1 MYCRS
6 SWPIFHRCKKKQF
19 SLQTKLR
26 RVISLQKQKR
36 EINTALHGKKKRRT
50 HTSRSTSCWPHVSQH
65 WPSSIIR
72 FIDKLVGDLFSF
84 FFFCKKANVFNIYN
98 SHLNAAQNTKTCNLE
113 IHQRKCQNTVCPRGS
128 SLRSQLRRLLSHEH
142 ESRWEDIYI
151 IILIVN
157 NNPLLEFRQHIHEN
171 YPFVLDYYYKIGEI
185 VGDST
190 VRQADASYWSAEEK
204 RLEETASKMLS
215 NPYFKSVLWLI
226 GFGGMGY
233 GLMVLTEPNVDK
245 LERIKASVSST
256 KLSADEQRKALFMK
270 KLQEASTTSAPI
282 YRSSSEK

>member
-1 MYCRS
+1 MEC
-6 SWPIFHRCKKKQF
+6 F
-19 SLQTKLR
+19 
-26 RVISLQKQKR
+26 
-36 EINTALHGKKKRRT
+36 
-50 HTSRSTSCWPHVSQH
+50 
-65 WPSSIIR
+65 
-72 FIDKLVGDLFSF
+72 
-84 FFFCKKANVFNIYN
+84 
-98 SHLNAAQNTKTCNLE
+98 
-113 IHQRKCQNTVCPRGS
+113 
-128 SLRSQLRRLLSHEH
+128 
-142 ESRWEDIYI
+142 
-151 IILIVN
+151 
-157 NNPLLEFRQHIHEN
+157 
-171 YPFVLDYYYKIGEI
+171 
-185 VGDST
+185 
-190 VRQADASYWSAEEK
+190 EEK